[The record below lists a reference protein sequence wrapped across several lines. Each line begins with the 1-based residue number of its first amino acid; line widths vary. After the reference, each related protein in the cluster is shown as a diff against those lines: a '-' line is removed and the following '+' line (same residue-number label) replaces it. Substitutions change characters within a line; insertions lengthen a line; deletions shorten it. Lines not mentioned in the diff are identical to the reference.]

1 MPPPRRSNN
10 FQDDWMKKEEFVE
23 WLKPVRSCRDRA
35 HCKLCLK
42 NFDIGNMG
50 ISDVVSHMQST
61 KHKRHCNDQQQLA
74 SNPNSLNSLNFFAT
88 PSSAIPI
95 AVTTSTCNTVPI
107 AITARTSP
115 VLVTATSD
123 SSSPNISTSTTEARK
138 GLASFLHK
146 DDVTKAEIMWT
157 LKTVVQ
163 LLVQFC
169 YRLEWVASS
178 HVPRRWDSWE
188 VST

>member
-42 NFDIGNMG
+42 NFAIGNIG
-50 ISDVVSHMQST
+50 ISAVVSHMQST

-88 PSSAIPI
+88 PSSAMPI
-95 AVTTSTCNTVPI
+95 AATYSTCNTVPI

-115 VLVTATSD
+115 VLITVTSD
-123 SSSPNISTSTTEARK
+123 STRYLGSQFLGHATADDLLTKFVETMKDLNCRQLIQISMDGPSVNW
-138 GLASFLHK
+138 SFI
-146 DDVTKAEIMWT
+146 E
-157 LKTVVQ
+157 
-163 LLVQFC
+163 
-169 YRLEWVASS
+169 S
-178 HVPRRWDSWE
+178 
-188 VST
+188 